1 MLPQAVID
9 ALSARLAALPDLRL
23 PAQLRQ
29 GDASD
34 ERKRD
39 YLTRLLQHDP
49 GGCCNF
55 FAQQKAG
62 LRQGWRLWACRPC
75 WVCGGCT
82 LVWHQARQQ
91 HTSTTAQPMPQPQAC
106 SWSDMAAI

>member
-1 MLPQAVID
+1 MGNETGMLPQAVID

-29 GDASD
+29 GDTSD

-49 GGCCNF
+49 GG
-55 FAQQKAG
+55 
-62 LRQGWRLWACRPC
+62 
-75 WVCGGCT
+75 
-82 LVWHQARQQ
+82 
-91 HTSTTAQPMPQPQAC
+91 
-106 SWSDMAAI
+106 